1 MMKNARHPYPT
12 LPLTSPP
19 ASPGGPR
26 CCRLHFFCRGLGRI
40 ALVAVA
46 FLLGLFSPATVGKA
60 QSAEADA
67 SPVPGLAT
75 IPAPYRA
82 VLSSLFEAVA
92 SDEPAVQAVALET
105 TRSLLLSLQKSGD
118 SGARAALRAMLGE
131 APAAAIQS
139 QAAYILGI
147 LQDADAI
154 ADLRTAMAQG
164 AREVRLSAAHALRG
178 MGEPVESE
186 IINPYAGVDWKRSGY
201 YDANLHTHTNLSDG
215 RYDPHYAID
224 KYHELN
230 YDILALTDHDSMHH
244 EVWPKALY
252 PWTELNAIYHQIKD
266 QRSSRFD
273 RTYGELADEEWQNRD
288 PEELGMVSIEGSE
301 ISRTH
306 HTGSL
311 FNDYAGGTRSEDTA
325 FQEIAQRGGL
335 AIFFHP
341 GRYNRPT
348 EWYVSHFQRHDHVVG
363 MEVYNQADRY
373 PVDRQKWDSVS
384 YQLMPDRP
392 VWGFAN
398 DDTHTDADFGR
409 NRNVFLLPE
418 LKKERIFDA
427 MKQGHFYFFVP
438 VEQGVPPPVRL
449 TGVEVT
455 GDLIALEVAGDFD
468 RIDWITYNPFTG
480 ESQTLAE
487 GLEFSLE
494 ALVVP
499 SPFVRAVVISPE
511 GRTYT
516 QPFGIQL
523 Q

>member
-1 MMKNARHPYPT
+1 MKDSKHPYSISPQ
-12 LPLTSPP
+12 TSPP
-19 ASPGGPR
+19 ASPAGLLT
-26 CCRLHFFCRGLGRI
+26 RLPAFFCRGLGRRGVI
-40 ALVAVA
+40 AVA
-46 FLLGLFSPATVGKA
+46 LAF
-60 QSAEADA
+60 
-67 SPVPGLAT
+67 GLAAAPT
-75 IPAPYRA
+75 AGSSPSPGSGANDVGGLDEIPAPYRA
-82 VLSSLFEAVA
+82 VLSSLFEAMA
-92 SDEPAVQAVALET
+92 SDDPAVQAVALGT
-105 TRSLLLSLQKSGD
+105 TRSFLEGLQKSGD
-118 SGARAALRAMLGE
+118 EGARAALRTILRE
-131 APAAAIQS
+131 APSSPVQS
-139 QAAYILGI
+139 QAAYLLGI
-147 LQDADAI
+147 LQDTDAI
-154 ADLRTAMAQG
+154 ADLRTAMTRG
-164 AREVRLSAAHALRG
+164 EREVRLSAAHALRG
-178 MGEPVESE
+178 MGEPIDIE
-186 IINPYAGVDWKRSGY
+186 IINPYAGVDWKASGY

-230 YDILALTDHDSMHH
+230 YEILALTDHDSMHH

-273 RTYGELADEEWQNRD
+273 RTYGELADEEWQNRN

-306 HTGSL
+306 HIGSL

-335 AIFFHP
+335 AVFFHP
-341 GRYNRPT
+341 GRYDRPT
-348 EWYVSHFQRHDHVVG
+348 EWYVSYFQRHDHVVG
-363 MEVYNQADRY
+363 MEVYNQVDRY

-398 DDTHTDADFGR
+398 DDTHTDAHFGR

-427 MKQGHFYFFVP
+427 MKEGHFYFFVP

-480 ESQTLAE
+480 ESQTVAE

-494 ALVVP
+494 ALLLP
-499 SPFVRAVVISPE
+499 SPFVRAVVISSE